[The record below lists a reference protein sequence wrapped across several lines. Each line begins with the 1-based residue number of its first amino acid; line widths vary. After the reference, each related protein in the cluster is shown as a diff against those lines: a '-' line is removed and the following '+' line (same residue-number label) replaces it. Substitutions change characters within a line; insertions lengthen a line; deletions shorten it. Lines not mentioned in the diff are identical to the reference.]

1 MFFSSWINGAIH
13 NFCCFTGAFFIPY
26 FMMAIFVGMPIFF
39 MELSIGQY
47 SSCGPVTAY
56 RFCPLFAGKVKVDI
70 LPCKTFFMYAE
81 I

>member
-1 MFFSSWINGAIH
+1 
-13 NFCCFTGAFFIPY
+13 
-26 FMMAIFVGMPIFF
+26 MAIFVGMPIFF

-70 LPCKTFFMYAE
+70 LPWKTFFMYAE